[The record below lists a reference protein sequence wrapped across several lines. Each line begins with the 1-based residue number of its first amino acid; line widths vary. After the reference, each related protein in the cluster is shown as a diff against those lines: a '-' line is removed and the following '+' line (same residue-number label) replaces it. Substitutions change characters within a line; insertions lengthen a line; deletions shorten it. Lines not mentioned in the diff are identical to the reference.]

1 MSGKINGNGGL
12 GEIFKRI
19 LSANNAPAEAT
30 PASEPAKAPKVQGD
44 VNLIGN
50 NGGLSRL
57 TLAAGLESTQSASA
71 SDLVRNAKDLND
83 LINTVSRGEF
93 PGLKLSPVQA
103 AGLATY
109 LRDQLEIR
117 GFNDQSFKQIKDQ
130 LG

>member
-19 LSANNAPAEAT
+19 LSANPAPAEAT
-30 PASEPAKAPKVQGD
+30 PASEPTKAPKVQGD

-50 NGGLSRL
+50 SGGLSRL
-57 TLAAGLESTQSASA
+57 TLAAGLESTSSASP
-71 SDLVRNAKDLND
+71 SDMVRNAKDLND

-117 GFNDQSFKQIKDQ
+117 GFNDQSFKQLKDQ
-130 LG
+130 LS

>member
-19 LSANNAPAEAT
+19 LSANPAPAEAT
-30 PASEPAKAPKVQGD
+30 PASEPGKTPKVQGD

-57 TLAAGLESTQSASA
+57 TLAASMESAATASS
-71 SDLVRNAKDLND
+71 SDLVRGARDLND

-93 PGLKLSPVQA
+93 PGLKLTPMQA

-109 LRDQLEIR
+109 LRDQLEVR
-117 GFNDQSFKQIKDQ
+117 GFNDQSFKQLKDQ

>member
-19 LSANNAPAEAT
+19 LAATPAPAEAN
-30 PASEPAKAPKVQGD
+30 PASEPAKAPKAQGD

-50 NGGLSRL
+50 RGGLSRM
-57 TLAAGLESTQSASA
+57 TLAAGAAGATSP
-71 SDLVRNAKDLND
+71 SDAVRNAKDLNE
-83 LINTVSRGEF
+83 LINTISRGEF

-109 LRDQLEIR
+109 IRDQLEIR
-117 GFNDQSFKQIKDQ
+117 GFNDQSFKQLKDQ